1 MEKNKIG
8 DALSFTVSYDRSS
21 QSLIDTIRKTA
32 TASASSS
39 PYWHNGTWKTE
50 LDVCIDINLIMEVF
64 RWASDKDFEPI
75 NIKKLYSVIEEYEK
89 EHR

>member
-1 MEKNKIG
+1 MKKNKIE
-8 DALSFTVSYDRSS
+8 DVLSFTISYDKSS
-21 QSLIDTIRKTA
+21 ESLIDTIQKTA
-32 TASASSS
+32 TTYVISG

-50 LDVCIDINLIMEVF
+50 LDVCIDINLIMEVL
-64 RWASDKDFEPI
+64 RRASDKDFEPI

>member
-8 DALSFTVSYDRSS
+8 DALSFTISYDRSS

-32 TASASSS
+32 TTSVISG
-39 PYWHNGTWKTE
+39 PYWGNVTWKTE
-50 LDVCIDINLIMEVF
+50 LDTSIDINELIKIL

-75 NIKKLYSVIEEYEK
+75 NIKKLYTVIEEYEK
-89 EHR
+89 EHQ